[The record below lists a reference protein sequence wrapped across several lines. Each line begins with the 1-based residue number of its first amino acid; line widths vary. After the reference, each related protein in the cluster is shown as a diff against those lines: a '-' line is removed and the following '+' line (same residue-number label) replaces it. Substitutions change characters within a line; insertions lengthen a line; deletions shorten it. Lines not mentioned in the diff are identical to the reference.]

1 MADLKIVDVRK
12 SYGKKEVLKGVSLT
26 AGTGEFLALLGP
38 SGCGKTTL
46 LNTISGIV
54 RQDAGQVLV
63 DGRDISHSPIEKRNI
78 GVVFQNYALFPNMT
92 VEQNIRCGLCREK
105 DRRARNRK
113 LDEAVEAMGLVKPV
127 SYTHLLSYLML
138 YLAPNAAVAG
148 VACTLCGA
156 AYG

>member
-63 DGRDISHSPIEKRNI
+63 DGRDISRSPIEKRNI
-78 GVVFQNYALFPNMT
+78 TPCSP
-92 VEQNIRCGLCREK
+92 R
-105 DRRARNRK
+105 
-113 LDEAVEAMGLVKPV
+113 
-127 SYTHLLSYLML
+127 
-138 YLAPNAAVAG
+138 
-148 VACTLCGA
+148 
-156 AYG
+156 